1 MTTKTTNAERTD
13 RVAET
18 MTRTAA
24 LIIESIETG
33 LADPG
38 AWSAPWQNNGASL
51 PVNVSTGATYS
62 GGNLFLLWSL
72 VALGASPYWGT
83 FNQWRD
89 LSTEPAP
96 VTVRKGERAA
106 AYILRPRTINK
117 ENEKTGEKE
126 LRIVGWSAHAVFHA
140 GQVDGWTAP
149 AAPARPEIDNTAD
162 LHAAFTWAA
171 YTGAEIV
178 EGSGHGA
185 AYSPTFDRVYLP
197 DRGAFTSA
205 HGAWSTIAHELCHWT
220 GHASRLNRA
229 QDGAFGNKFGSHAY
243 AAEELVA
250 ELGAAFTLAAMGRT
264 TEPRP
269 DHAQYLAH
277 WLQILKEKPEHL
289 WTIAG
294 KASKAAGY
302 LADRTMDYQPDAVLA
317 MA

>member
-1 MTTKTTNAERTD
+1 MTAHKTNNAERAD

-18 MTRTAA
+18 MTRAAA
-24 LIIESIETG
+24 LIIESIESG
-33 LADPG
+33 LANPAD
-38 AWSAPWQNNGASL
+38 WSAPWQNNGASL

-89 LSTEPAP
+89 LGTEAAP
-96 VTVRKGERAA
+96 VAVRKGERAA

-149 AAPARPEIDNTAD
+149 TTAEPAAPVDETAD

-171 YTGAEIV
+171 YTGADIR
-178 EGSGHGA
+178 EGERGA
-185 AYSPTFDRVYLP
+185 FYSPTLDYVGLP
-197 DRGAFTSA
+197 HRDAFTSA

-250 ELGAAFTLAAMGRT
+250 ELGAAFTLAAIGRT
-264 TEPRP
+264 TEPRV

-294 KASKAAGY
+294 KASKAAAY
-302 LADRTMDYQPDAVLA
+302 VTDRTMDYQPAE
-317 MA
+317 MATA